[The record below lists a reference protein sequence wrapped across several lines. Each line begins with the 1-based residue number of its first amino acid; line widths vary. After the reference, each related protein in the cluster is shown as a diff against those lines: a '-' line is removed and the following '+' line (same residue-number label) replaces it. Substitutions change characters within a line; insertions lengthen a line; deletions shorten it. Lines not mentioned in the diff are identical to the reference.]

1 MRNYFVPI
9 FVFGLFV
16 TTYLLAAMMPVAT
29 VAWLNYAIAPLDCWP
44 AMAETWLANQGVP
57 YPGFA
62 MVAAYS
68 GAVFFPSIKFAA
80 WLAFDV
86 VDERLTA

>member
-16 TTYLLAAMMPVAT
+16 TTYLLAAFVPVA
-29 VAWLNYAIAPLDCWP
+29 AIAGMNYAIAPTDCWP
-44 AMAETWLANQGVP
+44 AMAEAWLGGHGVP

-86 VDERLTA
+86 ADERLTA